1 MHRVPLNR
9 YALELLDEVIPYT
22 SASSYIFGATRL
34 MSPPK
39 TLNPDLI
46 PLGSTA
52 LSQAIRKNRKALDI
66 DDFCPH
72 DLRRTGATWITAVG
86 LPKLYAR
93 LMLNHSDGERDVTG
107 KVYVQYSYD
116 FEKQRAAQV
125 WEFILDQIVTCETPK
140 ETPTLEELRELVRRS
155 GLL

>member
-1 MHRVPLNR
+1 
-9 YALELLDEVIPYT
+9 
-22 SASSYIFGATRL
+22 

-39 TLNPDLI
+39 NPNPELI
-46 PLGSTA
+46 PLGITA
-52 LSQAIRKNRKALDI
+52 MPQAIRKNRKALDI

-93 LMLNHSDGERDVTG
+93 LLLNHSDGERDVTG
-107 KVYVQYSYD
+107 EVDVQYSYD

-125 WEFILDQIVTCETPK
+125 WEFILDQIVTCASPK
-140 ETPTLEELRELVRRS
+140 EIPNLEKLRARVKES